1 MTHGTKVQ
9 ELDEARNNYLDAIDL
24 LLDLEDFWVA
34 NSPRK
39 ISGAGVEN
47 HLGVEATNR
56 GVWKPPKWMVYNM
69 EKPMNKWMIWG
80 VFTPH
85 YFLVQHPFEF
95 DGQKDAELSL
105 HRDPRQKN
113 GEWTWELEIT
123 GYEGKRW
130 QAELPVLA
138 GLHPQKLTWNL
149 EMVVSNR
156 NLLFQGSI
164 FRFHVCFGWITSI
177 NLVKWATRPIY
188 PQLR

>member
-1 MTHGTKVQ
+1 MRRETIIWMPLISSWTWKTSESQILREKSPERV
-9 ELDEARNNYLDAIDL
+9 LKTI
-24 LLDLEDFWVA
+24 WVLKQQIGGFG
-34 NSPRK
+34 NPQNGWFITWKS
-39 ISGAGVEN
+39 
-47 HLGVEATNR
+47 LWTN
-56 GVWKPPKWMVYNM
+56 GWFG
-69 EKPMNKWMIWG
+69 G